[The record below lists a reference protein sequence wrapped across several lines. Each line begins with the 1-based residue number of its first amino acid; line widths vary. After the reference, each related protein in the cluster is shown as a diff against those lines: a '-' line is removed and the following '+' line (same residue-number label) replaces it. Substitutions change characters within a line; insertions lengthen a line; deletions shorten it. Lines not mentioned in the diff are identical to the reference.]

1 MKKEMKKNLFMVA
14 AVALM
19 AMISCNKEEM
29 NIGGEPQVPEVLQ
42 PSYYVEFTAD
52 LGAEETVT
60 PTVQQSA
67 TRTTID
73 VANKKTLWVEGD
85 AISVNG
91 KKFVVKELIDGG
103 RSATFVNAEELPANF
118 DAPYTAKY
126 PYKANGTIEIPTT
139 QTAVQGGID
148 PAYVPAVAYSDD
160 NSLSFKHAAS
170 IIKFQVAVACNQ
182 VVLSS
187 DDALAGTLTV
197 TLPEEFDGVPTFSA
211 ATKTVTVNGSFV
223 TGQDYY
229 LAVLPGKKNNF
240 EVRIDGYLSKNAAS
254 VNIARSNV
262 VNMKTLP
269 EPLRKVYVKNDLNL
283 SDLSLYAWDAQQNSL
298 VGTWPGVKLSTT
310 ETINGNKYYVYDLK
324 DVSAS
329 VTGIIVNGKA
339 TKSGSTKVLIQTSNI
354 TDNLKGNKYYRL
366 SIRENYYKEVDPNDL
381 STFGFR
387 IYVYIQKG
395 DNHVDPYLHIWSTT
409 GITDTNWNNQLKMT
423 DSWVYPETGGKQ
435 FYYYEPPTTAYSS
448 MNFIVT
454 LNNGSKQTGDIKGA
468 LKNDYYVCAWADSKT
483 SCGLYCNS
491 TNNNSITATNI
502 IKDNPEACK

>member
-19 AMISCNKEEM
+19 AMISCNKEEIN
-29 NIGGEPQVPEVLQ
+29 NIGEPQEPQTPEVVA

-91 KKFVVKELIDGG
+91 KKFVVKELINGG
-103 RSATFVNAEELPANF
+103 LSARFVNEGELGTDF
-118 DAPYTAKY
+118 KAPYTAKY
-126 PYKANGTIEIPTT
+126 PYKANGTIEIPAS

-148 PAYVPAVAYSDD
+148 PAYVPALAYSDD

-197 TLPEEFDGVPTFSA
+197 TLPEKFDGEPTFSA

-223 TGQDYY
+223 ADQDYY

-254 VNIARSNV
+254 VNIARSNI

-269 EPLRKVYVKNDLNL
+269 TPDVDVYILASHLNWTKANILIDGKSAAMTSETVSGRSYFKASVPYKTTANIKFNSGGTTSSYWMVQVGADNEKITIGSDKYYRISPRGPVEINPADESTFGYSIFVFDQKSKNQAPNLYVWEDNNAFKNLYGGNFSSWPGVAFKNDSYYKPANNQNWKHYYYYEIPTALYGKSFKFIVNKSGQT
-283 SDLSLYAWDAQQNSL
+283 SDLSVTKLAGDLY
-298 VGTWPGVKLSTT
+298 VGYWYDNASS
-310 ETINGNKYYVYDLK
+310 NGFWTNANLN
-324 DVSAS
+324 
-329 VTGIIVNGKA
+329 TP
-339 TKSGSTKVLIQTSNI
+339 I
-354 TDNLKGNKYYRL
+354 T
-366 SIRENYYKEVDPNDL
+366 
-381 STFGFR
+381 
-387 IYVYIQKG
+387 Q
-395 DNHVDPYLHIWSTT
+395 
-409 GITDTNWNNQLKMT
+409 
-423 DSWVYPETGGKQ
+423 
-435 FYYYEPPTTAYSS
+435 
-448 MNFIVT
+448 
-454 LNNGSKQTGDIKGA
+454 
-468 LKNDYYVCAWADSKT
+468 
-483 SCGLYCNS
+483 
-491 TNNNSITATNI
+491 
-502 IKDNPEACK
+502 